1 MLDGLKIFDLS
12 NKLIVGERGVSN
24 VRHVICAWG
33 RILLVQGD
41 GVIVVLDELPLN
53 SKLQALFRRNC
64 HGIALRIAQ
73 AEGADASILSSIHQ
87 QFGDH
92 LYNDKRDHEGA
103 MKQYIK
109 TIGHL
114 EPSYVIRKYLD
125 AQRIQQ
131 LTLYLE
137 QLHEKQLAIADH
149 TTLLLNCYTK
159 LKDVEKLNS
168 FIGVGVGHENGH
180 PMDKPKIKFD
190 VETAVKVLRMA
201 GYYSHA
207 LAIAKSANEPHWYVD
222 ILLEDLGNY
231 DEGIKF
237 VFSLPRKQAADVFKK
252 YGKVLVT
259 HKTRDSTGC
268 LMKLCVPEKDET
280 RKSKDPENEFEASVA
295 DFSHLYADKP
305 EALEKLCEF
314 VFNIYQGLSL
324 PPPGESHLY
333 HTLIELYLSESARF
347 LQQQDPGA
355 DPPLER
361 GSSNGDHGQDWDP
374 EDKRSRALALLK
386 QGWSPGEDCKYD
398 AEHMLVFCRMHQFK
412 DGLVFLY
419 ERKGLLREVLQV
431 YIHSKDYNGIIS
443 ACEKYG
449 DSLSGGD
456 PLLWSEAL
464 QYFAKNDEDC
474 TVQIKEVLKHIEK
487 EDVLPPLVVLQTLSQ
502 NPRLKLKIVKDY
514 IAKQINRDSRSI
526 QQDRTE
532 IAQLQEESETLKK
545 RIHELKTEPQ
555 VFNRSMDER
564 TKQMLEL
571 PAVHFLCKHSYNLK
585 TIEDTPNECPICIP
599 KYRDTLRIR
608 RDMKAGALH
617 QDQFFMELKGKKDGF
632 AVVAKWFGRGMLNV
646 KTPALDI
653 ID

>member
-41 GVIVVLDELPLN
+41 GVILVLDELPLN

-64 HGIALRIAQ
+64 HGIALRIAE

-137 QLHEKQLAIADH
+137 ELHEKQLAIADH

-168 FIGVGVGHENGH
+168 FIGVGVGHENGR

-222 ILLEDLGNY
+222 ILLEDLGDY

-259 HKTRDSTGC
+259 HKPRDSTGC

-280 RKSKDPENEFEASVA
+280 KKSKDPENEFEASVA

-324 PPPGESHLY
+324 SPPGESHLY

-347 LQQQDPGA
+347 LEQDPGS
-355 DPPLER
+355 DPSLEL
-361 GSSNGDHGQDWDP
+361 GSSNGDHGQDWDA

-398 AEHMLVFCRMHQFK
+398 AEHMLVLCRMHRFK

-474 TVQIKEVLKHIEK
+474 TVQIKEVLKHIEE

-526 QQDRTE
+526 QQDRAE
-532 IAQLQEESETLKK
+532 IARLQEDSESLKK

-585 TIEDTPNECPICIP
+585 TIEDNPNECPICAP
-599 KYRDTLRIR
+599 RYRDTLRIR

-632 AVVAKWFGRGMLNV
+632 SVVAKWFGRGMLNV
-646 KTPALDI
+646 KTPTLDI